1 MMMLKTVLRISMMA
15 ALAAPLAASAQQA
28 PQTPAQP
35 SQAKSAPAKTAP
47 VKPAAKKA
55 VVWTDDNIGSV
66 RSSADSYR
74 IAQAQEAEGQ
84 KAAPKQSA
92 SNQTAAAD
100 STGPK
105 TIDQADS
112 MIAAKSHDLA
122 GEQEYVKTLQK
133 QVNDPTVTGTER
145 KRIEWR
151 LQSHTAT
158 TQNLQSEIKQLEADK
173 DALAKKQAASDSSSQ
188 PQSQ

>member
-1 MMMLKTVLRISMMA
+1 MTLKTAFRITIMA
-15 ALAAPLAASAQQA
+15 AIAAPLAASAQQV
-28 PQTPAQP
+28 PQTPAQQ
-35 SQAKSAPAKTAP
+35 SQSAPAKTAP
-47 VKPAAKKA
+47 VKPAAKKT

-66 RSSADSYR
+66 RSSADSYQ
-74 IAQAQEAEGQ
+74 IAQEQQAEAQKNSA
-84 KAAPKQSA
+84 KQGA

-122 GEQEYVKTLQK
+122 GEQDYLKTLQK
-133 QVNDPTVTGTER
+133 KVNDPTITGVEK
-145 KRIEWR
+145 KRLEWR

-158 TQNLQSEIKQLEADK
+158 TQTLQSEIKQLQADK
-173 DALAKKQAASDSSSQ
+173 DALAKKQAANSSSQ

>member
-1 MMMLKTVLRISMMA
+1 MTLKTVFRMSIMA
-15 ALAAPLAASAQQA
+15 ALVAPLVASAR
-28 PQTPAQP
+28 QTP
-35 SQAKSAPAKTAP
+35 SQAPAQQSQSAPAKTAP
-47 VKPAAKKA
+47 VKPAAKKT

-66 RSSADSYR
+66 RSSADSYQ
-74 IAQAQEAEGQ
+74 IAREQQAEAQ
-84 KAAPKQSA
+84 KAAAKQGA

-105 TIDQADS
+105 TIEQADT

-122 GEQEYVKTLQK
+122 GEQDYLKTLQK
-133 QVNDPTVTGTER
+133 KVNDPTITGLEK
-145 KRIEWR
+145 KRLEWR

-158 TQNLQSEIKQLEADK
+158 TQTLQSEIKQLQSDK
-173 DALAKKQAASDSSSQ
+173 DALAKKQAAASQ